1 MKKRIG
7 LVAMCICTCMFLLSG
22 CVRYST
28 TVEVKP
34 DGKADVSIIVATAQD
49 TSMNDEGGMNGDFS
63 QDEDGTISYEGSWDL
78 SGEWADEATDGE
90 EEAVLEDQ
98 DAAEATTE
106 EEDYDASD
114 PGDALEENADD
125 TDVSEAESGDLD
137 VEAVKKE
144 AEENGWEYED
154 YDKDNYKGYILTKR
168 DVDLENL
175 SEAVANKDMASSFPT
190 DKFTVK
196 KNGSKYTLLWDL
208 SDIYKD
214 EETTQGFDYLASSG
228 GYAKFVLKLPKEPIS
243 TNAQEISDDGKT
255 LTWNLVNLG
264 EDRTVEATF
273 QLKSWGP
280 YIGLI
285 AIAGLAVILGVVS
298 VILRRRNAGFE
309 E

>member
-7 LVAMCICTCMFLLSG
+7 LIAMCVCTCMFLLSG

-34 DGKADVSIIVATAQD
+34 DGKADVSIIVATVQD
-49 TSMNDEGGMNGDFS
+49 TSMNDEGGMNGDVT
-63 QDEDGTISYEGSWDL
+63 QNEDGTISYEGSWDL
-78 SGEWADEATDGE
+78 SGEWSDEAAEGE

-98 DAAEATTE
+98 DTAEATTE
-106 EEDYDASD
+106 EQDAD
-114 PGDALEENADD
+114 TVNPEDALEENADG
-125 TDVSEAESGDLD
+125 TDALEAESGDLD

-144 AEENGWEYED
+144 AEKNGWEYKD
-154 YDKDNYKGYILTKR
+154 YDKDNYKGYVLTKR

-175 SEAVANKDMASSFPT
+175 SEAVANKDMESSFPT

-208 SDIYKD
+208 HETYSD

-255 LTWNLVNLG
+255 LTWNLVDLD

-285 AIAGLAVILGVVS
+285 AIIGLLAILGVVS
-298 VILRRRNAGFE
+298 VILRRRNTGFE

>member
-7 LVAMCICTCMFLLSG
+7 LIAMCVCTCIFMLTG

-49 TSMNDEGGMNGDFS
+49 TSMNDESGMNGNVT
-63 QDEDGTISYEGSWDL
+63 QNEDGTISYEGSWDL
-78 SGEWADEATDGE
+78 DDAWSDEAADGE
-90 EEAVLEDQ
+90 EEAALEDQ

-175 SEAVANKDMASSFPT
+175 SEAVANKDMDSTFPT

-208 SDIYKD
+208 SDVYND

-298 VILRRRNAGFE
+298 VIFRRRNAGFE

>member
-49 TSMNDEGGMNGDFS
+49 TSMNDEGGMNGDVT
-63 QDEDGTISYEGSWDL
+63 QNEDGTISYEGSWDF
-78 SGEWADEATDGE
+78 SGEWSDEATDDE

-98 DAAEATTE
+98 DAAEATTGE
-106 EEDYDASD
+106 ENYDASD

-125 TDVSEAESGDLD
+125 TDALEAESGDLD

-154 YDKDNYKGYILTKR
+154 YDKDNYKGYILRIR

-208 SDIYKD
+208 HETYND

-273 QLKSWGP
+273 QLKNWGP

-285 AIAGLAVILGVVS
+285 AIVGLLAILGVVS
-298 VILRRRNAGFE
+298 VILRRRNAVFE

>member
-49 TSMNDEGGMNGDFS
+49 TSMNDEGGMNGDVT
-63 QDEDGTISYEGSWDL
+63 QNEDGTISYEGSWDF
-78 SGEWADEATDGE
+78 SGEWSDEATDDE

-98 DAAEATTE
+98 DAAEATTGE
-106 EEDYDASD
+106 ENYDASD

-125 TDVSEAESGDLD
+125 TDALEAESGDLD

-208 SDIYKD
+208 HETYSD

-273 QLKSWGP
+273 QLKNWGP